1 MMRRQLR
8 ASTCAM
14 LFLPWCLSIFV
25 LAAEPPARPAKPKS
39 GIEFA
44 GAGVHAMQ
52 ADDAANPGML
62 WVVQGEA
69 LWNASTNGVACVQCH
84 GAAATSMKGIA
95 ASYPRID
102 NRTNTLINLEGR
114 INSCRKNHQ
123 RASALAYE
131 SMELLALTTYIAHQ
145 SRGMPMK
152 VEANAANRDR
162 FNRGEEIYA
171 TRMGQMNLA
180 CTHCHDKNTGRTLLA
195 ETISEG
201 HSNAY
206 PLYRLEWQTMGSLH
220 RRFKSCMV
228 GLRAEPFAA
237 GSEEFLA
244 LETFLAWRAAGLA
257 IETPGVRR

>member
-1 MMRRQLR
+1 MRRR
-8 ASTCAM
+8 VRTSTWCA
-14 LFLPWCLSIFV
+14 LLLSSCV
-25 LAAEPPARPAKPKS
+25 SACALAVDTPARPAKPKS

-44 GAGVHAMQ
+44 GADMRKMQ
-52 ADDAANPGML
+52 ADDAINPGML

-69 LWNASTNGVACVQCH
+69 LWNSSADGVACAQCH
-84 GAAATSMKGIA
+84 GAAMQSMKGIA

-102 NRTNTLINLEGR
+102 NRTNALINLEGR

-123 RASALAYE
+123 RAVAFAHE
-131 SMELLALTTYIAHQ
+131 SVELLSLTSYIAHQ

-152 VEANAANRDR
+152 VEINATNSDILS
-162 FNRGEEIYA
+162 RGGGIYA

-180 CTHCHDKNTGRTLLA
+180 CTHCHDKNAGRTLLA
-195 ETISEG
+195 EKISEG
-201 HSNAY
+201 HGNAY
-206 PLYRLEWQTMGSLH
+206 PVYRLEWQALGSLH

-228 GLRAEPFAA
+228 GVRAEPFAA

-244 LETFLAWRAAGLA
+244 LELFLAWRAAGLT